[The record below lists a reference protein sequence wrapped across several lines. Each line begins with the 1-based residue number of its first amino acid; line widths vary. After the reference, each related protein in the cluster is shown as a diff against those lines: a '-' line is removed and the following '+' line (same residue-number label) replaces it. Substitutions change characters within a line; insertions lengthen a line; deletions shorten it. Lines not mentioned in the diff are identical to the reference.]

1 MNMTASSGPDH
12 SPTPARLAAGPQE
25 LARLRQD
32 VLLALGVKV
41 LALAL
46 IGFLFFGPRHQSRI
60 DPAAL
65 FSASPSATNR

>member
-1 MNMTASSGPDH
+1 MTAIRRLDH
-12 SPTPARLAAGPQE
+12 RPATARGEAGRQA

-32 VLLALGVKV
+32 LLLALGIKI

-60 DPAAL
+60 DSATL
-65 FSASPSATNR
+65 FSAVASPAATNR